1 MEERN
6 LLFICGFM
14 ASGKSTHGKQL
25 ARNIGYH
32 FIDLDD
38 YTETKF
44 DQNITELFKEKGEV
58 EFRNI
63 ETESLKECIRDNRKT
78 VIALG
83 GGTPCFNHNLEL
95 IKASGKLIYLKMDPE
110 ALYKRVFGIKAQR
123 PLLASQEDKEMLQ
136 YIETLLKAR
145 EAFYSQADLVIH
157 NNNLQEE
164 EMKEAVVHFM
174 SS

>member
-1 MEERN
+1 MEDKN
-6 LLFICGFM
+6 LVFICGFM
-14 ASGKSTHGKQL
+14 ASGKTTHGKQL

-44 DQNITELFKEKGEV
+44 DQNITDLFKEKGEA

-63 ETESLKECIRDNRKT
+63 ETESLKECIRDNQKT

-83 GGTPCFNHNLEL
+83 GGTPCFNHNLDL
-95 IKASGKLIYLKMDPE
+95 IKASGKLVYLKMDAE

-123 PLLASQEDKEMLQ
+123 PLLANQEDKEMLQ
-136 YIETLLKAR
+136 YIETLLQAR
-145 EAFYSQADLVIH
+145 ETFYSQADLIIY

-164 EMKEAVVHFM
+164 EMKETVVNFM
-174 SS
+174 NS

>member
-1 MEERN
+1 MESKN

-14 ASGKSTHGKQL
+14 ACGKTTHGKQL

-44 DQNITELFKEKGEV
+44 DQNIADLFKEKGEA
-58 EFRNI
+58 EFRTI
-63 ETESLKECIRDNRKT
+63 ETESLTECIRDNQKT

-83 GGTPCFNHNLEL
+83 GGTPCFNDNLSL
-95 IKASGKLIYLKMDPE
+95 IKAAGKLVYLKMDAE

-123 PLLASQEDKEMLQ
+123 PLLATQEDKEMMQ
-136 YIETLLKAR
+136 YIENLLKTR
-145 EAFYSQADLVIH
+145 EAFYSQADLVIY

-164 EMKEAVVHFM
+164 EMKEAVLNFM
-174 SS
+174 K